1 MNLYFFGGSFD
12 PPHLGHK
19 EIINHFID
27 QSDIL
32 IVCPSYKSP
41 LKHDEP
47 IASFLERKEMLEMMF
62 PDNEKLSIIDYE
74 IHNKI
79 KYTIDTIK
87 YLKCKYSNYK
97 IHLIIGT
104 DQFNKFHLWKDY
116 EDILNLVNL
125 QVVSRPGEQIID
137 NNMSFNHTKLINVDA
152 SSSFIRKNIFYTSEI
167 SGILD
172 QRVLKYINYKGLY
185 N

>member
-41 LKHDEP
+41 LKHDAP
-47 IASFLERKEMLEMMF
+47 IASFLHRKEMLEMMF

-74 IHNKI
+74 IYNKI

-87 YLKCKYSNYK
+87 YLKCK
-97 IHLIIGT
+97 
-104 DQFNKFHLWKDY
+104 
-116 EDILNLVNL
+116 
-125 QVVSRPGEQIID
+125 
-137 NNMSFNHTKLINVDA
+137 
-152 SSSFIRKNIFYTSEI
+152 
-167 SGILD
+167 
-172 QRVLKYINYKGLY
+172 
-185 N
+185 

>member
-41 LKHDEP
+41 LKHDAP
-47 IASFLERKEMLEMMF
+47 IASFLHRKEMLEMMF

-152 SSSFIRKNIFYTSEI
+152 SSSFIRKNIFYTNEI